1 MINKNIIQFILVIF
15 LTVFSIFF
23 YQKYLVS
30 NNENKKLLEKE
41 TDTQSANKQLML
53 EEKKNIENEIENL
66 RYTSEDLLGNTYIID
81 AETAQV
87 EEGKVNQVKLFVV
100 TAKIIQKDDSIIYI
114 NSNFADYDRLNNNT
128 IFKNDVNVRYGDQS
142 IDADIINFNFLDNL
156 IKIEENVLYKN
167 NNAEVNADKIE
178 INMESKKLKISMNK
192 KEDKV
197 EIFTKY

>member
-1 MINKNIIQFILVIF
+1 MFGCLFLFLVIF

-30 NNENKKLLEKE
+30 NNENKKLLERE
-41 TDTQSANKQLML
+41 IDTQTTNKQLIL
-53 EEKKNIENEIENL
+53 EDKKNIENEIENL

-142 IDADIINFNFLDNL
+142 IDADIINFNFLENL

-167 NNAEVNADKIE
+167 NNSEVNADKIE

>member
-1 MINKNIIQFILVIF
+1 MINKNIIQIILVIF
-15 LTVFSIFF
+15 LTVLSIFF
-23 YQKYLVS
+23 YQKYLVT
-30 NNENKKLLEKE
+30 NNENKKLLKKE
-41 TDTQSANKQLML
+41 MSTQTTNKQLIL
-53 EEKKNIENEIENL
+53 EEKKNTENEIENL

-100 TAKIIQKDDSIIYI
+100 TAKIIQKDDGIIYI

-156 IKIEENVLYKN
+156 IEIEENVLYKN
-167 NNAEVNADKIE
+167 NNSEVNADKIE
-178 INMESKKLKISMNK
+178 IDMESKKLKISMK
-192 KEDKV
+192 KQKDKV

>member
-41 TDTQSANKQLML
+41 IDTQTTNKQLIL
-53 EEKKNIENEIENL
+53 EDKKNIENEIENL

-167 NNAEVNADKIE
+167 NNSEVNADKIE

>member
-15 LTVFSIFF
+15 LTVFCIFF

-30 NNENKKLLEKE
+30 NNENKKLLKKEKDAQ
-41 TDTQSANKQLML
+41 TTNNQLLL

-156 IKIEENVLYKN
+156 IEIEENVLYKN
-167 NNAEVNADKIE
+167 NNSEVNADKIE
-178 INMESKKLKISMNK
+178 IDMESKKLKISMK
-192 KEDKV
+192 KQKDKV

>member
-1 MINKNIIQFILVIF
+1 MINKNIIQIILVIF
-15 LTVFSIFF
+15 LTVLSIFF
-23 YQKYLVS
+23 YQKYLVT
-30 NNENKKLLEKE
+30 NNENKKLLKKE
-41 TDTQSANKQLML
+41 MSTQTTNKQLIL
-53 EEKKNIENEIENL
+53 EEKKNTENEIENL

-156 IKIEENVLYKN
+156 IEIEENVLYKN
-167 NNAEVNADKIE
+167 NNSEVNADKIE
-178 INMESKKLKISMNK
+178 IDMESKKLKISMK
-192 KEDKV
+192 KQKDKV

>member
-1 MINKNIIQFILVIF
+1 MINKNIVQFILVIF

-30 NNENKKLLEKE
+30 NNENKKLLERE
-41 TDTQSANKQLML
+41 IDTQTTNKQLIL
-53 EEKKNIENEIENL
+53 EDKKNIENEIENL

-142 IDADIINFNFLDNL
+142 IDADIINFNFLENL

>member
-1 MINKNIIQFILVIF
+1 MINKSIVQFILVIF

-30 NNENKKLLEKE
+30 NNENKKLLERE
-41 TDTQSANKQLML
+41 IDTQTTNKQLIL
-53 EEKKNIENEIENL
+53 EDKKNIENEIENL

-167 NNAEVNADKIE
+167 NNSEVNADKIE

>member
-1 MINKNIIQFILVIF
+1 MINKSIVQFILVIF

-41 TDTQSANKQLML
+41 IDTQTTNKQLIL
-53 EEKKNIENEIENL
+53 EDKKNIENEIENL

-81 AETAQV
+81 AENAQV

-142 IDADIINFNFLDNL
+142 IDADIINFNFLENL

>member
-41 TDTQSANKQLML
+41 IDTQTTNKQLIL
-53 EEKKNIENEIENL
+53 EDKKNIENEIENL

-114 NSNFADYDRLNNNT
+114 NSNFADYDRSNNNT
-128 IFKNDVNVRYGDQS
+128 IFKSDVNVRYGDQS

>member
-1 MINKNIIQFILVIF
+1 MINKNIIQIILVIF
-15 LTVFSIFF
+15 LTVLSIFF
-23 YQKYLVS
+23 YQKYLVT
-30 NNENKKLLEKE
+30 NNENKKLLKKE
-41 TDTQSANKQLML
+41 MSTQTTNKQLIL
-53 EEKKNIENEIENL
+53 EEKKNTENEIENL

-156 IKIEENVLYKN
+156 IEIEENVLYKN
-167 NNAEVNADKIE
+167 NNSEVNADKIE
-178 INMESKKLKISMNK
+178 IDMESKKLKISMK
-192 KEDKV
+192 KQEDKV

>member
-15 LTVFSIFF
+15 LTVLSIFF

-41 TDTQSANKQLML
+41 MDTQTTNKQLIL
-53 EEKKNIENEIENL
+53 KEKKNIENEIENL

-87 EEGKVNQVKLFVV
+87 EEGKVNQVMLFVV
-100 TAKIIQKDDSIIYI
+100 TARIIQKDDGIIYI

-156 IKIEENVLYKN
+156 IKIEENVFYKN

-178 INMESKKLKISMNK
+178 IDMVSKKLKIYMNK
-192 KEDKV
+192 QEDKV

>member
-1 MINKNIIQFILVIF
+1 MINKNIIQFVLVIF
-15 LTVFSIFF
+15 LTVLSIFF

-41 TDTQSANKQLML
+41 MDTQTTNKQLIL
-53 EEKKNIENEIENL
+53 EEKKNIENEIESL

-100 TAKIIQKDDSIIYI
+100 TAKIIQKEDGIIYI

-128 IFKNDVNVRYGDQS
+128 IFKDDVNVRYGDQS

-178 INMESKKLKISMNK
+178 IDMESKKLKISMNK
-192 KEDKV
+192 QEDKV

>member
-41 TDTQSANKQLML
+41 IDTQTTNKQLIL
-53 EEKKNIENEIENL
+53 EDKKNIENEIENL

-142 IDADIINFNFLDNL
+142 IDADIINFNFLENL

-167 NNAEVNADKIE
+167 NNSEVNADKIE

>member
-41 TDTQSANKQLML
+41 IDTQTTNKQLIL
-53 EEKKNIENEIENL
+53 EDKKNIENEIENL

-81 AETAQV
+81 AENAQV

-167 NNAEVNADKIE
+167 NNSEVNADKIE

>member
-15 LTVFSIFF
+15 LTVLSIFF

-41 TDTQSANKQLML
+41 MDTQTTNKQLIL
-53 EEKKNIENEIENL
+53 KEKKNIENEIENL

-100 TAKIIQKDDSIIYI
+100 TAKIIQKDDGIIYI

-156 IKIEENVLYKN
+156 IKIEENVFYKN

-178 INMESKKLKISMNK
+178 IDMVSKKLKIYMNK
-192 KEDKV
+192 QEDKV

>member
-30 NNENKKLLEKE
+30 NNENKKLLERE
-41 TDTQSANKQLML
+41 IDTQTTNKQLIL
-53 EEKKNIENEIENL
+53 EDKKNIENEIENL

-81 AETAQV
+81 AENAQV

-167 NNAEVNADKIE
+167 NNSEVNADKIE

>member
-15 LTVFSIFF
+15 LTVLSIFF

-41 TDTQSANKQLML
+41 MDTQTTNKQLIL
-53 EEKKNIENEIENL
+53 KEKKNIENEIENL

-100 TAKIIQKDDSIIYI
+100 TAKIIQKDDGIIYI

-156 IKIEENVLYKN
+156 IKIEENVFYKN

-178 INMESKKLKISMNK
+178 INMESKKLKIYMNK
-192 KEDKV
+192 QEDKV

>member
-30 NNENKKLLEKE
+30 NNENKKLLERE
-41 TDTQSANKQLML
+41 IDTQTTNKQLIL
-53 EEKKNIENEIENL
+53 EDKKNIENEIENL

-81 AETAQV
+81 AENAQV

-167 NNAEVNADKIE
+167 NNSEVNADKIE
-178 INMESKKLKISMNK
+178 INMIVKTSDI
-192 KEDKV
+192 
-197 EIFTKY
+197 I

>member
-41 TDTQSANKQLML
+41 IDTQTTNKQLIL
-53 EEKKNIENEIENL
+53 EDKKNIENEIENL

-81 AETAQV
+81 AENAQV

-142 IDADIINFNFLDNL
+142 IDADIINFNFLENL

>member
-1 MINKNIIQFILVIF
+1 MINKNIIQIILVIF
-15 LTVFSIFF
+15 LTVLSIFF
-23 YQKYLVS
+23 YQKYLVT
-30 NNENKKLLEKE
+30 NNENKKLLKKE
-41 TDTQSANKQLML
+41 MNTQTTNKQLIL

-66 RYTSEDLLGNTYIID
+66 RYTSEDLLGNKYIID

-156 IKIEENVLYKN
+156 IEIEENVLYKN

-178 INMESKKLKISMNK
+178 IDMVSKKLKISMK
-192 KEDKV
+192 KQEDKV

>member
-15 LTVFSIFF
+15 LTVLSIFF

-41 TDTQSANKQLML
+41 MDTQTTNKQLIL
-53 EEKKNIENEIENL
+53 EEKKDIENEIENL

-128 IFKNDVNVRYGDQS
+128 IFKNDVNVKYGDQS

-178 INMESKKLKISMNK
+178 IDMESKKLKISMNK
-192 KEDKV
+192 QEDKV

>member
-30 NNENKKLLEKE
+30 NNENKKLLERE
-41 TDTQSANKQLML
+41 IDTQTTNKQLIL
-53 EEKKNIENEIENL
+53 EDKKNIENEIENL

-167 NNAEVNADKIE
+167 NNSEVNADKIE

>member
-1 MINKNIIQFILVIF
+1 MINKSIVQFILVIF

-41 TDTQSANKQLML
+41 IDTQTTNKQLIL
-53 EEKKNIENEIENL
+53 EDKKNIENEIENL

-167 NNAEVNADKIE
+167 NNSEVNADKIE

>member
-15 LTVFSIFF
+15 LTVLSIFF

-41 TDTQSANKQLML
+41 MDTQTTNKQLIL
-53 EEKKNIENEIENL
+53 EEKKDIENEIENL

-178 INMESKKLKISMNK
+178 IDMESKKLKISMNK
-192 KEDKV
+192 QEDKV

>member
-1 MINKNIIQFILVIF
+1 MINKNIIQIILVIF
-15 LTVFSIFF
+15 LTVLSIFF
-23 YQKYLVS
+23 YQKYLVT
-30 NNENKKLLEKE
+30 NNENKKLLKKE
-41 TDTQSANKQLML
+41 MNTQTTNKQLIL

-156 IKIEENVLYKN
+156 IEIEENVLYKN
-167 NNAEVNADKIE
+167 NNSEVNADKIE
-178 INMESKKLKISMNK
+178 IDMESKKLKISMK
-192 KEDKV
+192 KQEDKV

>member
-1 MINKNIIQFILVIF
+1 MINKSIVQFILVIF

-30 NNENKKLLEKE
+30 NNENKKLLERE
-41 TDTQSANKQLML
+41 IDTQTTNKQLIL
-53 EEKKNIENEIENL
+53 EDKKNIENEIENL

-100 TAKIIQKDDSIIYI
+100 TAKIIQKDDSIISI
-114 NSNFADYDRLNNNT
+114 NSNLPDHHRLNNNT

-142 IDADIINFNFLDNL
+142 IDADIINFNFLENL

>member
-1 MINKNIIQFILVIF
+1 MINKSIVQFILVIF

-41 TDTQSANKQLML
+41 IDTQTTNKQLIL
-53 EEKKNIENEIENL
+53 EDKKNIENEIENL

-81 AETAQV
+81 AENAQV

-167 NNAEVNADKIE
+167 NNSEVNADKIE

>member
-1 MINKNIIQFILVIF
+1 MINKSIVQFILVIF

-30 NNENKKLLEKE
+30 NNENKKLLERE
-41 TDTQSANKQLML
+41 IDTQTTNKQLIL
-53 EEKKNIENEIENL
+53 EDKKNIENEIENL

>member
-30 NNENKKLLEKE
+30 NNENKKLLERE
-41 TDTQSANKQLML
+41 IDTQTTNKQLIL
-53 EEKKNIENEIENL
+53 EDKKNIENEIENL

-142 IDADIINFNFLDNL
+142 IDADIINFNFLENL

-167 NNAEVNADKIE
+167 NNSEVNADKIE

>member
-1 MINKNIIQFILVIF
+1 MINKNIVQFILLIF
-15 LTVFSIFF
+15 LTVLSIFF

-41 TDTQSANKQLML
+41 IDTQTTNKQLIL

-128 IFKNDVNVRYGDQS
+128 IFKNDVNVKYGDQS

-178 INMESKKLKISMNK
+178 IDMESKKLKISMNK
-192 KEDKV
+192 QEDKV

>member
-30 NNENKKLLEKE
+30 NNENKKLLERE
-41 TDTQSANKQLML
+41 IDTQTTNKQLIL
-53 EEKKNIENEIENL
+53 EDKKNIENEIENL

-142 IDADIINFNFLDNL
+142 IDADIINFNFLENL

>member
-1 MINKNIIQFILVIF
+1 MINKNIIQIILVIF
-15 LTVFSIFF
+15 LTVLSIFF
-23 YQKYLVS
+23 YQKYLVT
-30 NNENKKLLEKE
+30 NNENKKLLKKE
-41 TDTQSANKQLML
+41 MNTQTTNKQLIL

-156 IKIEENVLYKN
+156 IEIEENVLYKN

-178 INMESKKLKISMNK
+178 IDMESKKLKISMK
-192 KEDKV
+192 KQEDKV

>member
-1 MINKNIIQFILVIF
+1 MINKNIVQFILLIF
-15 LTVFSIFF
+15 LTVLSIFF

-41 TDTQSANKQLML
+41 IDTQTTNKQLIL
-53 EEKKNIENEIENL
+53 EDKKNIENEIENL

-128 IFKNDVNVRYGDQS
+128 IFKNDVNVKYGDQS

-178 INMESKKLKISMNK
+178 IDMESKKLKISMNK
-192 KEDKV
+192 QEDKV

>member
-1 MINKNIIQFILVIF
+1 MINKNIIQIILVIF
-15 LTVFSIFF
+15 LTVLSIFF
-23 YQKYLVS
+23 YQKYLVT
-30 NNENKKLLEKE
+30 NNENKKLLKKE
-41 TDTQSANKQLML
+41 MNTQTTNKQLIL

-156 IKIEENVLYKN
+156 IEIEENVLYKN
-167 NNAEVNADKIE
+167 NNSEVNADKIE
-178 INMESKKLKISMNK
+178 IDMESKKLKISMK
-192 KEDKV
+192 KQKDKV

>member
-1 MINKNIIQFILVIF
+1 MVNKNIIQFILVIF

-30 NNENKKLLEKE
+30 NNENKKLLERE
-41 TDTQSANKQLML
+41 IDTQTTNKQLIL
-53 EEKKNIENEIENL
+53 EDKKNIENEIENL
-66 RYTSEDLLGNTYIID
+66 RYTSEDLLGNTYVID

-167 NNAEVNADKIE
+167 NNSEVNADKIE

>member
-30 NNENKKLLEKE
+30 NNENKKLLERE
-41 TDTQSANKQLML
+41 IDTQTTNKQLIL
-53 EEKKNIENEIENL
+53 EDKKNIENEIENL

-81 AETAQV
+81 AENAQV